1 MSILKKKLKK
11 EQIDEFLALSP
22 LIKDVLY
29 EVKELSKKKQDEFL
43 NKLKVKSINRILIRL
58 KELLKNEPL
67 NDFLDLLNEDELPT
81 NSDAVII
88 IVQYETALQQF
99 KKANKDDFFLL

>member
-1 MSILKKKLKK
+1 M
-11 EQIDEFLALSP
+11 
-22 LIKDVLY
+22 LY